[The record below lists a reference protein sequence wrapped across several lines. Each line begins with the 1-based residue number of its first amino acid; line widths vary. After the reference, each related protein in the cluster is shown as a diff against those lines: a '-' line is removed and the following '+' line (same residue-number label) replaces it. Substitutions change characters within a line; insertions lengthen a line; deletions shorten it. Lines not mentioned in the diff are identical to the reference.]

1 MQPSWIALLIGGIVI
16 NNFILAKFLGCCPF
30 FGVSKHTSDAL
41 GMGIAVTFVMAL
53 SSLVTWAVYQFF
65 LLPHEITGHN
75 VLTGIG
81 LMGPSMDL
89 TWLKTITY
97 ILVIAGLV
105 QVVELVLKKS
115 VPALYRALG
124 IYLPLIT
131 TNCAVLGVVLLN
143 TTDWKGGPE
152 NALALPL
159 VLIQG
164 TAGGLGFT
172 MVMLLMSGIR
182 ERLASGNIPA
192 PMRDLPIA
200 FICAGLMALAFMGFA
215 GFGKVFG
222 I

>member
-1 MQPSWIALLIGGIVI
+1 MQPSWISLLIGGIVI
-16 NNFILAKFLGCCPF
+16 NNFVLAKFLGLCPF
-30 FGVSKHTSDAL
+30 FGVSKRTSDAL
-41 GMGIAVTFVMAL
+41 GMGMAVTFVMTLA
-53 SSLVTWAVYQFF
+53 SLVTWAIYQFF

-75 VLTGIG
+75 VLCAIG
-81 LMGPSMDL
+81 LMGPSADL
-89 TWLKTITY
+89 QWLKTITY
-97 ILVIAGLV
+97 ILVIAALV

-143 TTDWKGGPE
+143 TTDWKGGAE
-152 NALALPL
+152 NALSLPL

-164 TAGGLGFT
+164 AAGGLGFT

-182 ERLASGNIPA
+182 ERLARSNVPET
-192 PMRDLPIA
+192 MKDLPIA
-200 FICAGLMALAFMGFA
+200 FITAGLMSLAFMGFA